1 MSKTPVLSA
10 AVVGALA
17 LLFSFAPAR
26 SWGQRFLTMLRVQ
39 KVAIVPVEVPAL
51 TFGGSNSAF
60 SKSLGQLIS
69 DNVLVT
75 MRPGS
80 PKPVSDPQA
89 ASEMAG
95 FHARSLSALGTPQR
109 ISVTDEAAF
118 QLTLDQERIQ
128 TVFAE
133 AGRSD
138 IPVPA
143 SIDGA
148 LIAVHIPRAVLMQ
161 YGTCPHASPAPS
173 TAPTPSHTAC
183 AEFVQLPSPIVSV
196 PPGLNVAA
204 LAEAGLELAGMNAAS
219 AHAFSQTVDWSS
231 TLVIPLPQNISSYQT
246 VPVDGVN
253 GTLIEAP
260 PHGRLPGGYTLIW
273 IKNGIIYSLSG
284 NASPD
289 SALLAASSLS

>member
-1 MSKTPVLSA
+1 MSKTPVWSV

-17 LLFSFAPAR
+17 LLLSFAPAR

-39 KVAIVPVEVPAL
+39 KVAVVPVEVPAL

-60 SKSLGQLIS
+60 SKPLAQLIS

-75 MRPGS
+75 MKPGS
-80 PKPVSDPQA
+80 PKPVSDPQT

-95 FHARSLSALGTPQR
+95 FHVRTMSALGTPQR

-118 QLTLDQERIQ
+118 QLTLDQDRIQ
-128 TVFAE
+128 AVFAE
-133 AGRSD
+133 VGRSD

-148 LIAVHIPRAVLMQ
+148 VIAVHIPRAVLMQ
-161 YGTCPHASPAPS
+161 YGACPHASPAPS
-173 TAPTPSHTAC
+173 TAPPPSHTPC
-183 AEFVQLPSPIVSV
+183 TEFVQIPSPIVSV
-196 PPGLNVAA
+196 PPTLNVSA
-204 LAEAGLELAGMNAAS
+204 LAEAGLQLAGMSAAS

-246 VPVDGVN
+246 IPVDGVN
-253 GTLIEAP
+253 GTLIEAS

-273 IKNGIIYSLSG
+273 IKNGIVYSLSG

-289 SALLAASSLS
+289 FALLAASSLS